1 MEKQIEDLIR
11 VLKDTA
17 DKEVRTGAITGAI
30 SGKTLKQQ
38 KEFQKELTK
47 MIELMKTEKKLSEDE
62 IENLKDINKEF
73 DNAEKSIKEFS
84 SEVGK
89 ASDALRPFI
98 RTAFK
103 FGDAQATATSDFQS
117 VGQAFSQFG
126 MTGDLLETLGG
137 SLDYNISTF
146 RELSQVGATFGK
158 SLIDMRLT
166 AQAATLPLG
175 EFAGL
180 VADNSAALASLFGTT
195 EAGIRNLGTFSKAI
209 RDKALQEGLFGLGVT
224 TEELN
229 DYLGTFLERQ
239 RFADQ
244 RSQMTEAQVRDATIK
259 YTKELDILAKVT
271 GIQRKQIDDT
281 VKAQQSD
288 AILQRALTGLT
299 EDQKIQANSFLAV
312 LRNVNPALADNAKVL
327 METGAPLDE
336 FGEKLIGTNGDLGN
350 ILVNFKD
357 LIREGK
363 TVPEILAMMN
373 KSSKGFIGSFDQAT
387 IAFGGLGDV
396 ADTNQRLASLNVDQ
410 IEALKQQVAE
420 EKELLK
426 VLAPFN
432 EEMRKLKTAFGNIQT
447 EFLSTITPAIGSIA
461 DFLTGDFKDTLVGL
475 GKFMV
480 ENPKTTAAAFI
491 TGLGATFLLDFAKQ
505 VSIVY
510 LGTKAALGTG
520 MIGKA
525 FAKMGAIAGPGLKF
539 AGGVTAGGLGVMAGG
554 EIADKSDSLIG
565 KGAGVATAA
574 ASGALIGSMIPI
586 IGTAV
591 GAALG
596 GAYGLFRASDLDDKL
611 MEKIGMRNLGTLGA
625 TGSRIEPRTANLRVH
640 AGERVLNAAETANY
654 NAEERTSSISTN
666 NAIAQLQEVMKDVN
680 KSLNTGNM
688 IASLIERNTKS
699 TKNSLARAEGN
710 LV

>member
-1 MEKQIEDLIR
+1 
-11 VLKDTA
+11 
-17 DKEVRTGAITGAI
+17 
-30 SGKTLKQQ
+30 
-38 KEFQKELTK
+38 
-47 MIELMKTEKKLSEDE
+47 
-62 IENLKDINKEF
+62 
-73 DNAEKSIKEFS
+73 
-84 SEVGK
+84 
-89 ASDALRPFI
+89 
-98 RTAFK
+98 
-103 FGDAQATATSDFQS
+103 
-117 VGQAFSQFG
+117 
-126 MTGDLLETLGG
+126 
-137 SLDYNISTF
+137 
-146 RELSQVGATFGK
+146 
-158 SLIDMRLT
+158 
-166 AQAATLPLG
+166 
-175 EFAGL
+175 
-180 VADNSAALASLFGTT
+180 
-195 EAGIRNLGTFSKAI
+195 
-209 RDKALQEGLFGLGVT
+209 
-224 TEELN
+224 
-229 DYLGTFLERQ
+229 
-239 RFADQ
+239 
-244 RSQMTEAQVRDATIK
+244 
-259 YTKELDILAKVT
+259 
-271 GIQRKQIDDT
+271 
-281 VKAQQSD
+281 
-288 AILQRALTGLT
+288 GLT

-525 FAKMGAIAGPGLKF
+525 FAKMGAI
-539 AGGVTAGGLGVMAGG
+539 
-554 EIADKSDSLIG
+554 
-565 KGAGVATAA
+565 
-574 ASGALIGSMIPI
+574 
-586 IGTAV
+586 
-591 GAALG
+591 
-596 GAYGLFRASDLDDKL
+596 
-611 MEKIGMRNLGTLGA
+611 
-625 TGSRIEPRTANLRVH
+625 
-640 AGERVLNAAETANY
+640 
-654 NAEERTSSISTN
+654 
-666 NAIAQLQEVMKDVN
+666 
-680 KSLNTGNM
+680 
-688 IASLIERNTKS
+688 
-699 TKNSLARAEGN
+699 
-710 LV
+710 